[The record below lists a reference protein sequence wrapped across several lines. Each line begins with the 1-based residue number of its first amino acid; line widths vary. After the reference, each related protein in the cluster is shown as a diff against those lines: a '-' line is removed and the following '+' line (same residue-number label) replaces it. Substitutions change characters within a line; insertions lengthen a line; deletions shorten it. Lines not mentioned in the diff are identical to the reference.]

1 MKTGSL
7 EEKAK
12 EAILKCFQEIP
23 FLNETGILRAQAK
36 EETGSGLQVDLK
48 FTINDLDIIAEIKNN
63 GEPRIAR
70 QAVYQLQQYL
80 RELQGDYGIFV
91 APYISPRAAII
102 CQDAGIG
109 YIDLAGN
116 CHISFKQTYIH
127 KEGYPNPYKRKQYL
141 RSLFSPKAERI
152 LRVLLSS
159 SLKDWKV
166 GGLAKEADV
175 SIGQVSNVKKL
186 LDDQEWINSKTVGFS
201 LSDPNSLLE
210 EWSQNY
216 KYRRNKIINFYTMLG
231 TTEFEFRLHDIC
243 QQKSIRYG
251 LTGFSGSFRYA
262 PAVRHQRVMAYIQD
276 GEEILVDRLE
286 LKPVDSGANVLLLKP
301 YDEGVFYGLKFL
313 DNSAVVSPVQI
324 YLDLHSYRGRGK
336 EAAEILLER
345 VIQKAW

>member
-1 MKTGSL
+1 MKINNL

-12 EAILKCFQEIP
+12 ETVLECFQEIP
-23 FLNETGILRAQAK
+23 FLNETRFRRAQVQ
-36 EETGSGLQVDLK
+36 EDIRSGLRVDLK
-48 FTINDLDIIAEIKNN
+48 ITIDDLNIVAKIKNN

-80 RELQGDYGIFV
+80 RELPGDYGIFI
-91 APYISPRAAII
+91 APYISPRAAKI
-102 CQDAGIG
+102 CKDEGIG

-116 CHISFKQTYIH
+116 CHISFERTYIH
-127 KEGYPNPYKRKQYL
+127 KEGYPNPYTRKRYL

-166 GGLAKEADV
+166 EDLAKEANV

-186 LDDQEWINSKTVGFS
+186 LDDQEWIDSKTVGFS
-201 LSDPNSLLE
+201 LNDPNSLLE

-216 KYRRNKIINFYTMLG
+216 NYRRNKIINFYTMLG
-231 TTEFEFRLHDIC
+231 ATEFESKLHDIC
-243 QQKSIRYG
+243 QQENIRYG

-276 GEEILVDRLE
+276 GEEILADRLE
-286 LKPVDSGANVLLLKP
+286 IKPVDSGANVLFLKP
-301 YDEGVFYGLKFL
+301 YDEGVFNGLRL
-313 DNSAVVSPVQI
+313 LENSAVVSPVQI
-324 YLDLHSYRGRGK
+324 YLDLQSYRGRGK
-336 EAAEILLER
+336 EAADILLEK
-345 VIQKAW
+345 VIQRAW